1 MVGAKAPALENKEVP
16 DILGRLQHR
25 EKEDGK
31 MKV

>member
-1 MVGAKAPALENKEVP
+1 MVGAKAPALENKEVA
-16 DILGRLQHR
+16 DILCRLQHQ